1 MNLYPLSSPRRLL
14 LRFLCH
20 ISHAVDGI
28 RLPICTMYTT
38 IDLADG
44 STSPVQKKN
53 LLYRKWFLCNV
64 KQQGLLPA
72 FLYHT
77 HFLKKEPF
85 YSRVYSVGFEW
96 RRVICYPILGIY
108 TGSMLCTFQVFLGA
122 QAGVTLLVFSDWK
135 SRIIRWL
142 SWSVLTGAIGT
153 VLCLASQNDG
163 WIPVNKNLWYV
174 YSYYIIDDS
183 PSLTNIHLI
192 SLYSWFR

>member
-1 MNLYPLSSPRRLL
+1 
-14 LRFLCH
+14 
-20 ISHAVDGI
+20 
-28 RLPICTMYTT
+28 
-38 IDLADG
+38 
-44 STSPVQKKN
+44 
-53 LLYRKWFLCNV
+53 
-64 KQQGLLPA
+64 
-72 FLYHT
+72 
-77 HFLKKEPF
+77 
-85 YSRVYSVGFEW
+85 
-96 RRVICYPILGIY
+96 
-108 TGSMLCTFQVFLGA
+108 MLCTFQVFLGA

-192 SLYSWFR
+192 SLFFGEQNKKVIVVRHGDDLLRFLPLDHLLLPHRHPKMVDWISFLLSRYYS

>member
-1 MNLYPLSSPRRLL
+1 
-14 LRFLCH
+14 
-20 ISHAVDGI
+20 
-28 RLPICTMYTT
+28 
-38 IDLADG
+38 
-44 STSPVQKKN
+44 
-53 LLYRKWFLCNV
+53 
-64 KQQGLLPA
+64 
-72 FLYHT
+72 
-77 HFLKKEPF
+77 
-85 YSRVYSVGFEW
+85 
-96 RRVICYPILGIY
+96 
-108 TGSMLCTFQVFLGA
+108 MLCTFQVFLGA

-192 SLYSWFR
+192 SLYS